1 MSGIA
6 AILRLDGAPSDLGAA
21 AASSDRLGPSA
32 IEAMIDALAHRGP
45 DGRSAAV
52 IGPAALGHTLFA
64 ATDEDALDAQPL
76 RRGPRAVVADAR
88 LDNRRELIGELC
100 SPGEDE
106 PSDAALIL
114 HAYERW
120 GEACPSHLTGDF
132 AFVLWDDER
141 HLLLAARDAIGIR
154 PLYYHHDRRALRC
167 ASEMLA
173 LFAGGEVDK
182 RPHRPSLA
190 LWLNGGY
197 SERDQTLYDRVF
209 SLPAG
214 HALVARD
221 GAVDVRRYWWPDP
234 WRQIRYATDAEY
246 ADHFGAVFR
255 EAVRCRLRARG
266 PVAVV
271 VSGGL
276 DSSSIACEADRL
288 RRAGLAASDPL
299 VLLHLAFP
307 GLPCDEQRYSDA
319 VGERCGTPMID
330 VAPMDDVELCR
341 PDPSR
346 LLPDVYF
353 HPTVS
358 MFDPLLA
365 EAKARGARVA
375 LTGMGGDDLMEGTG
389 WDFSYMIAEGQ
400 LRDAAEYV
408 GLTERPLARET
419 WEAVWSYGVRPFIP
433 ASVRRIGRKVLPRR
447 TLPWLSR
454 EVSEEAWQL
463 AADQARRD
471 AERDY
476 PSRVARKLQGWITG
490 EDGNNPLALQ
500 RFDRYAAHRG
510 IDFRH
515 PFYDARLIE
524 LLLAFPHEQRV
535 RGWVMKPVLRRAL
548 AETLPPLVRDRRD
561 FAIFNPYLDRAF
573 VDAHRAGLRELFRCS
588 RLEDH
593 GMLRG
598 DRVLELL
605 ETRAPVGDLMNPLLD
620 ATALELWFRQSMG

>member
-476 PSRVARKLQGWITG
+476 PSRVAPGVDHGRGRQQPARAAALRPVRRAPG
-490 EDGNNPLALQ
+490 DRLPAPL
-500 RFDRYAAHRG
+500 
-510 IDFRH
+510 
-515 PFYDARLIE
+515 
-524 LLLAFPHEQRV
+524 
-535 RGWVMKPVLRRAL
+535 LRRA
-548 AETLPPLVRDRRD
+548 A
-561 FAIFNPYLDRAF
+561 DRA
-573 VDAHRAGLRELFRCS
+573 APRLPARAARPRLGHEARAPARARRNAPAARARSARLRDLQPVPRS
-588 RLEDH
+588 RL
-593 GMLRG
+593 RG
-598 DRVLELL
+598 
-605 ETRAPVGDLMNPLLD
+605 RAPGRIARTFPMQP
-620 ATALELWFRQSMG
+620 ARRPRYAPGRPRPRAP